1 MVLGLRQGQ
10 IKTDRATPA
19 CYGCSAATHRR
30 IYEPLLNLSNNI
42 PGKMVA
48 LAQAADAASAYD
60 SMTRT
65 PIVAMTYYSI
75 RGQGSRLQFQ
85 EPCSPRIM
93 NFLSAGLVKTCM

>member
-1 MVLGLRQGQ
+1 MAV
-10 IKTDRATPA
+10 P
-19 CYGCSAATHRR
+19 AATQRR
-30 IYEPLLNLSNNI
+30 IYEPWLNLSNNI

-75 RGQGSRLQFQ
+75 RGQGSRLHQFQ